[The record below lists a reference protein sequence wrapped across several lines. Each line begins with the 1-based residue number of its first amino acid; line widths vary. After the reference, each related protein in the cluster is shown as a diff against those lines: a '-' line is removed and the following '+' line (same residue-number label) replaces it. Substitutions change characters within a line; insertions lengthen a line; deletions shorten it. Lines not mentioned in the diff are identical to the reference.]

1 MTFIIDTGLDPTDS
15 RNLLPGWFCDIYPE
29 DQPVERLFHDYG
41 YHLISQI
48 QQPKKMDTVRKHIL
62 MDWLAIRALASLQ
75 PGVFDELLC
84 AYAER
89 ALAFE

>member
-1 MTFIIDTGLDPTDS
+1 MTFIIDTGPDLTDT
-15 RNLLPGWFCDIYPE
+15 RDLLPDWFRDIYP
-29 DQPVERLFHDYG
+29 DGQPVERLFHDYG
-41 YHLISQI
+41 YHLIAQI
-48 QQPKKMDTVRKHIL
+48 KQPKKMDTVRKHIL
-62 MDWLAIRALASLQ
+62 MDWRAIRVLADLQ